1 MLTPEQEQAVRTW
14 AQEGA
19 GLSEIQTRLA
29 EEFDIHLSYMDTR
42 FLVMDI
48 NASIKDK
55 EVPAPKQPVPPA
67 PVREEAP
74 ASGVV
79 HDIDAESESGVASE
93 AEMPMGGAKPVEEGE
108 LSVELSRIQKPGFAL
123 CGSLVFPDGEKA
135 EWGITNDGRIAL
147 DPATEGYRP
156 STEYLRQFQM
166 KLKALIE
173 SAY

>member
-1 MLTPEQEQAVRTW
+1 MLTAEQEQTVRTW

-19 GLSEIQTRLA
+19 SLSEIQTRLA

-48 NASIKDK
+48 NANIKDK
-55 EVPAPKQPVPPA
+55 ETPAPKQPEPPA
-67 PVREEAP
+67 RAEAP

-93 AEMPMGGAKPVEEGE
+93 MEAMPMGGAKPVEEGE
-108 LSVELSRIQKPGFAL
+108 LTIELSRIQKPGFAL
-123 CGSLVFPDGEKA
+123 CGSLVFPDGEAA

-156 STEYLRQFQM
+156 SQEYIRQFQM

>member
-1 MLTPEQEQAVRTW
+1 MLTAEQEHAVRTW

-19 GLSEIQTRLA
+19 GLSEIQSRLA
-29 EEFDIHLSYMDTR
+29 EEFDIHMSYMETR

-55 EVPAPKQPVPPA
+55 EVPAPKQPAAPA
-67 PVREEAP
+67 REEAP

-93 AEMPMGGAKPVEEGE
+93 AELPMGGAKPVEEGE
-108 LSVELSRIQKPGFAL
+108 VSVEISRIQRPGFAL
-123 CGSLVFPDGEKA
+123 CGSLVFPDGEAA
-135 EWGITNDGRIAL
+135 EWGITNDGRISM
-147 DPATEGYRP
+147 DFTTEGYRP
-156 STEYLRQFQM
+156 SQEYLRQFQM

>member
-1 MLTPEQEQAVRTW
+1 MLTAEQEQAVRTW

-55 EVPAPKQPVPPA
+55 EVPAPKQPEPPA
-67 PVREEAP
+67 REEAP
-74 ASGVV
+74 TSGVV

-93 AEMPMGGAKPVEEGE
+93 MGASMPMGGAQPVEEGE
-108 LSVELSRIQKPGFAL
+108 LTIELSRIQKPGFAL

-147 DPATEGYRP
+147 DPTTEGYRP
-156 STEYLRQFQM
+156 SQEYIRQFQM